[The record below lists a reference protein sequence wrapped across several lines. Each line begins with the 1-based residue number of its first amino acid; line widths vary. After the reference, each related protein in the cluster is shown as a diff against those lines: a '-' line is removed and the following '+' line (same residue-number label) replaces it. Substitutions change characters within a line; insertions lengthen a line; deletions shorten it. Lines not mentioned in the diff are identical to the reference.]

1 MQADLLFKNAEIFD
15 PDTLE
20 IKRGELAVT
29 GTVISGK
36 GEKLDCQAKKEID
49 LKGNI
54 LSPGFIEHHCH
65 VFPVSSVLGIS
76 PDLFFSLG
84 CKNTF
89 INAFNSFFGLNTLFS
104 GADI

>member
-36 GEKLDCQAKKEID
+36 GEKLDCQAKKEI
-49 LKGNI
+49 
-54 LSPGFIEHHCH
+54 S
-65 VFPVSSVLGIS
+65 
-76 PDLFFSLG
+76 
-84 CKNTF
+84 
-89 INAFNSFFGLNTLFS
+89 
-104 GADI
+104 

>member
-1 MQADLLFKNAEIFD
+1 MMQADLLFKNAEIFD

-54 LSPGFIEHHCH
+54 FKGPFHLPRCLMEN
-65 VFPVSSVLGIS
+65 VLQIKEI
-76 PDLFFSLG
+76 L
-84 CKNTF
+84 KNG
-89 INAFNSFFGLNTLFS
+89 NK
-104 GADI
+104 